1 MKKIFTM
8 MVLAATFFC
17 ATPAKAQFEYG
28 VRAGLDFTKIN
39 SLGDDVKTKNHAG
52 FFLGPT
58 VAFTFPIVGVG
69 IDASA
74 LYEHREN
81 KINDQKVRQNSINI
95 PVNVRYGIGLASLV
109 KVFAFTGPQF
119 AFNLGKRDFDWVEP
133 TSVSNTTS
141 GGVSYAKENFQ
152 LKKSNLS
159 WNIGVGATVLK
170 HVQATVNY
178 NIGLGKTS
186 DYKGSIVSNDVE
198 TIYKRAK
205 GSSNTWQVGVAYLF

>member
-28 VRAGLDFTKIN
+28 VKAGLDFTKIN

-119 AFNLGKRDFDWVEP
+119 AFNLGKRDFDW
-133 TSVSNTTS
+133 SASTTTDAA
-141 GGVSYAKENFQ
+141 VSYAKENFQ

-186 DYKGSIVSNDVE
+186 DYKRSTVANDVE

>member
-28 VRAGLDFTKIN
+28 VKAGLDFTKIN

-119 AFNLGKRDFDWVEP
+119 AFNFGKRDFDWGEA
-133 TSVSNTTS
+133 TTTN
-141 GGVSYAKENFQ
+141 GAVSYAKENFQ

-186 DYKGSIVSNDVE
+186 DYKGSTVANDVE